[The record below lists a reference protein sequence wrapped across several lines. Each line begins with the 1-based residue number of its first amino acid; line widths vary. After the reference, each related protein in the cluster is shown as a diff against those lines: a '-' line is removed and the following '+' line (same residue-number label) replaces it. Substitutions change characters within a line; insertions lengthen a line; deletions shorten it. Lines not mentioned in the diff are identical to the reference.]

1 MCGPQIQEETL
12 CRLCIYIYIY
22 YIHNFIDT
30 ASARNKSAKIWD
42 VSVQEDFGGT
52 IAYGMFDEFGYKEV
66 ACPVSHLD
74 PSREKSKMV
83 DIILLRNSCVYRKFV
98 KF

>member
-1 MCGPQIQEETL
+1 MYISYIM
-12 CRLCIYIYIY
+12 CIYIIY
-22 YIHNFIDT
+22 LFYFIDT
-30 ASARNKSAKIWD
+30 ASAWDKSAKKRD

-74 PSREKSKMV
+74 QSRG
-83 DIILLRNSCVYRKFV
+83 
-98 KF
+98 